1 MTPEIAVLIPCF
13 NEQETVGA
21 VVSAFRA
28 HLPQAMIFVYDN
40 ASTDSTIERARN
52 AGAIV
57 RSEPLRGKGYV
68 VRRMFA
74 DIEADI
80 YVLVDGDGTYDAAR
94 APALIDALVR
104 ESLDLVSAVRVDSS
118 QRAYRSG
125 HRFGN
130 WLLTRL
136 VAQLFGKR
144 FSDMLSGY
152 RVMSRRFIKSFPAL
166 STGFEIETELTV
178 HALQMRIP
186 IAELPT
192 SYRERP
198 EGSASKLRTLS
209 DGMRIMRTIAYLLK
223 EERPGAALA
232 NGGARNGPDDPGV
245 TQPGLRSDPADRY
258 PRPHRDEAAALSFSP
273 DQIPPAADS
282 RLTRGSRTARSSA
295 SDPGVVCARRL
306 PRLPGGRRRAASPGG
321 GLEHQSLSGPSLLIY
336 LRRHDDVAHQPGR
349 RVLIHAP
356 AAAATARRMGRLLRC
371 EPGGRLPQLRGIRD
385 RGASLALTASHPL
398 DRGCPRLAGRHDLQF
413 SDVCEVCLPDARPTG

>member
-40 ASTDSTIERARN
+40 ASMDSTIERARN

-80 YVLVDGDGTYDAAR
+80 YVLVDGDGTYDAAS

-118 QRAYRSG
+118 QRAYRTG

-192 SYRERP
+192 SYSERP
-198 EGSASKLRTLS
+198 EGSASKLRTVS

-223 EERPGAALA
+223 EERPLAFFGTVTTVLVVVALA
-232 NGGARNGPDDPGV
+232 LGIPVILEFIR
-245 TQPGLRSDPADRY
+245 TGL
-258 PRPHRDEAAALSFSP
+258 
-273 DQIPPAADS
+273 
-282 RLTRGSRTARSSA
+282 
-295 SDPGVVCARRL
+295 V
-306 PRLPGGRRRAASPGG
+306 PRLPTAVLAT
-321 GLEHQSLSGPSLLIY
+321 GLMILASLSLVCGLILQTVTRGRIEMKRLHY
-336 LRRHDDVAHQPGR
+336 LSFP
-349 RVLIHAP
+349 
-356 AAAATARRMGRLLRC
+356 
-371 EPGGRLPQLRGIRD
+371 IRF
-385 RGASLALTASHPL
+385 RP
-398 DRGCPRLAGRHDLQF
+398 
-413 SDVCEVCLPDARPTG
+413 RPTHG

>member
-223 EERPGAALA
+223 EERPLAFFGTVTTVLVVVALTL
-232 NGGARNGPDDPGV
+232 GIPVILEFLR
-245 TQPGLRSDPADRY
+245 TGL
-258 PRPHRDEAAALSFSP
+258 
-273 DQIPPAADS
+273 
-282 RLTRGSRTARSSA
+282 
-295 SDPGVVCARRL
+295 V
-306 PRLPGGRRRAASPGG
+306 PRLPTAVLAT
-321 GLEHQSLSGPSLLIY
+321 GLMILASLSLVLS
-336 LRRHDDVAHQPGR
+336 
-349 RVLIHAP
+349 LIH
-356 AAAATARRMGRLLRC
+356 
-371 EPGGRLPQLRGIRD
+371 I
-385 RGASLALTASHPL
+385 
-398 DRGCPRLAGRHDLQF
+398 
-413 SDVCEVCLPDARPTG
+413 